1 MRLFCA
7 CAAASSKP
15 SASEPEGSGTKGPP
29 TPPRAPRGSSRS
41 GSRPVAAIAVR
52 RPKARPSER
61 RRSASIERSCAASTS
76 LIERSSCERRS
87 CGARAGRSR
96 TWLGRVAA
104 AAQVEQIRHRERLC
118 RARRER
124 HHRRE
129 IVGAELVGGRGSGAD
144 GGRAGL
150 RREPVHDRLPG
161 LDLELPGGELV
172 EPGVEAFLLDELLRA
187 HPIEPGAE
195 VADAVLIGVLD
206 GGLAG
211 EEPGRERVA
220 REEAPGRA
228 RRPDGKQRGADCSR
242 DQPAAPDGNELRTR
256 CRPVTRSEGSAGGGL
271 GHVAHPQKATR

>member
-15 SASEPEGSGTKGPP
+15 SASEPEGSGKG
-29 TPPRAPRGSSRS
+29 TADAAARAPRLEPLRLEAGR
-41 GSRPVAAIAVR
+41 GDRRAQAQGEAVRAPPQRLDRAQLRRLDELDRAVELREAVLRRARRPVAD
-52 RPKARPSER
+52 
-61 RRSASIERSCAASTS
+61 
-76 LIERSSCERRS
+76 
-87 CGARAGRSR
+87 
-96 TWLGRVAA
+96 WLGRVAA
-104 AAQVEQIRHRERLC
+104 PAQVEQIRHRERLC

-220 REEAPGRA
+220 REEAPCRA

-242 DQPAAPDGNELRTR
+242 DQPAAPDGNVLRTR